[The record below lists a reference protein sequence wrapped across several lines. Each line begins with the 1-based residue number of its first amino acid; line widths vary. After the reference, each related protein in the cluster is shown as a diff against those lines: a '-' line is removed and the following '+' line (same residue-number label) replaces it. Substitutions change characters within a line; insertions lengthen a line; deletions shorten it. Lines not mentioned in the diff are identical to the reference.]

1 MNGGIA
7 MGFGIAWNDDGHQ
20 ARMTRYKKEIAMS
33 DEMLRRIEQKLD
45 ECLKYLRSQP
55 TQTVDYRPL
64 PVDEDDLDGKYGNP
78 KVKFM
83 AKNWKGQDVTGWNFS
98 DCPPEYLDMHAKM
111 LDYFAK
117 KDSQDPVKAKDAIWR
132 AKDASR
138 ARGWAERIRKQLSAA
153 VATAPNPF
161 ALGNQEPAGFDDADI
176 PF

>member
-1 MNGGIA
+1 MNGVGIA
-7 MGFGIAWNDDGHQ
+7 CYSNGQ
-20 ARMTRYKKEIAMS
+20 AALVTYPKDSNMN

-45 ECLKYLRSQP
+45 ECLKYLRAQP
-55 TQTVDYRPL
+55 TPTVEYRPL
-64 PVDEDDLDGKYGNP
+64 PIDEDDLDSKYGNP

-132 AKDASR
+132 AKDAAR
-138 ARGWAERIRKQLSAA
+138 ARGWAERQRKQMAA
-153 VATAPNPF
+153 NGAATRAVNPF
-161 ALGNQEPAGFDDADI
+161 DIHDGHSLEDRHNDDMDI

>member
-1 MNGGIA
+1 MNGLS
-7 MGFGIAWNDDGHQ
+7 FPTDDYDCPPSGPFKLVTT
-20 ARMTRYKKEIAMS
+20 MN

-45 ECLKYLRSQP
+45 ECLKYLRAQP
-55 TQTVDYRPL
+55 TPTVEYRPL
-64 PVDEDDLDGKYGNP
+64 PIDEDDLDGKYGNP

-83 AKNWKGQDVTGWNFS
+83 AKNWKGQDLTGWHFS

-132 AKDASR
+132 AKDAAR
-138 ARGWAERIRKQLSAA
+138 ARGWAERIRKQLSAG
-153 VATAPNPF
+153 VARAPNPF
-161 ALGNQEPAGFDDADI
+161 DIHDGHSLEDRQSDDMDI